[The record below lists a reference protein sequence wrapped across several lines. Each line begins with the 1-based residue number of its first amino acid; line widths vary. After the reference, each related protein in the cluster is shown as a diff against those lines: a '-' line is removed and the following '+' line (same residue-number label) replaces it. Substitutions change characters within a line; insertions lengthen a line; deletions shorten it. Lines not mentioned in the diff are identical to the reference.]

1 MCSVPCLY
9 FWKCAEAMCFVK
21 VFKSGSGQLYFPIVS
36 FTLVS
41 RAGISRCSGH
51 FHINAKC
58 FHDSTKRLTFRKEVF
73 KEMAAKF
80 SRFTERVDAIL
91 AKQGGKSVNLL
102 LLKKVGGL
110 QKNAAGGVR

>member
-1 MCSVPCLY
+1 MSKIAVY
-9 FWKCAEAMCFVK
+9 GAKGHNK
-21 VFKSGSGQLYFPIVS
+21 
-36 FTLVS
+36 FTEDCDGFTDYDLN
-41 RAGISRCSGH
+41 RNATA

-58 FHDSTKRLTFRKEVF
+58 FHGSTKRLTFRKEVF

-80 SRFTERVDAIL
+80 SRFTGRVDAIL